1 VVGSFIVNEE
11 IGFYKKIYKRV
22 YCKRPIITF
31 DGISVK
37 FYVDNFE
44 HAFYESRYRR
54 KKDKSKF
61 SYKRANR
68 IYWIKWVLENPN
80 AQLFIGYDST
90 KRSYDKSRRVA
101 VCVDNYVVII
111 TIDRRD
117 HKRAKFTTAYLADG
131 VNGKGQK
138 AIDLIRSGPEWIGY

>member
-1 VVGSFIVNEE
+1 MIGSFIVDEE
-11 IGFYKKIYKRV
+11 IGFYKRIYKKV
-22 YCKRPIITF
+22 YCQKTLQTF

-44 HAFYESRYRR
+44 HAFYESLNRR
-54 KKDKSKF
+54 QKDKSKF

-68 IYWIKWVLENPN
+68 IYWIKWVLENPK
-80 AQLFIGYDST
+80 AELYVGYNLRI
-90 KRSYDKSRRVA
+90 KSYDNSRRVA

-111 TIDRRD
+111 QIDRRD
-117 HKRAKFTTAYLADG
+117 HKRAKFVTAYVADG

-138 AIDLIRSGPEWIGY
+138 AIDLIRSGEKWIS